1 VSRLYR
7 RNRDLSQPLESVELR
22 VLRAEEGR
30 LDLFLARRLDWRSR
44 AGVQLLIEEGRALV
58 NGERRKSGARVRAG
72 DVVTVDV
79 RRDNAAPEPPPLP
92 LRVLFEDEHMIAL
105 DKDDGVV
112 VHPVGSH
119 QQGTLLQELHRR
131 AGGGTLPQLIHRIDQ
146 HTSGVLLVAKREEV
160 RSAMGEM
167 LERGEVAKAYDALL
181 LGSPKWEER
190 EEDAPLGPV
199 LDSRIL
205 NGVDRARG
213 KAARSRFT
221 VVRRFPFA
229 AHARVAI
236 GTGRTHQIRVHAA
249 HLGHPL
255 LGDHLYGD
263 GIPLKGFER
272 FALHARSVRF
282 VHPVTRAE
290 TAIEAPL
297 PAPFEAAIAFLAGG

>member
-1 VSRLYR
+1 MSRLYP

-22 VLRAEEGR
+22 VQAPDEGR
-30 LDLFLARRLDWRSR
+30 LDLFLARRLAWRSR
-44 AGVQLLIEEGRALV
+44 SGVKALIEEGRALV
-58 NGERRKSGARVRAG
+58 NGERRKPGSRVRAG

-79 RRDNAAPEPPPLP
+79 RRESPAPAPPPLRI
-92 LRVLFEDEHMIAL
+92 RVLFEDEHMIAL
-105 DKDDGVV
+105 DKEGGVV

-131 AGGGTLPQLIHRIDQ
+131 AGGGALPKLIHRIDQ

-160 RSAMGEM
+160 RAAMGEM
-167 LERGEVAKAYDALL
+167 LERGAIAKTYEALL
-181 LGSPKWEER
+181 LGRPEWEER

-205 NGVDRARG
+205 HGVDRARG
-213 KAARSRFT
+213 KPSRSRFT

-229 AHARVAI
+229 TLARVDI

-263 GIPLKGFER
+263 GIPPPGFAR

-297 PAPFEAAIAFLAGG
+297 PLAFDAAIAFLAG